1 MSPASEEKKVLAV
14 AVMRDGKVVNK
25 LIPGKDSVRLGSGYN
40 NQIVAEDADV
50 PDSMVMLTP
59 GDEPDTWVLR
69 LQEAMNA
76 RVESADGSKL
86 NFADLK
92 DLGIFPQ
99 DEDGNYLLNVK
110 YEDQGQITVDPYTI
124 HFGFIKPPKKKPKPK
139 QKPKPKPEKKPEAKR
154 EKPAKDLALKVVVER
169 PGEKKREIFPNAGIM
184 TIGSADYNT
193 VSIKGADLPRI
204 HTLLEPKDDKYL
216 LRLPEGLGG
225 GVEVKGTIVP
235 FKTLID
241 RNLLKQE
248 KPGDPYEWEMDRNVS
263 GMFKAGDTE
272 IFFSFAKP
280 PAEARPKPKP
290 KPKKIPKK
298 KYKPSR
304 YEWKNFAV
312 RPHDGIVFKGQ
323 TGESNRM
330 QIVLGIGLAVALL
343 AGAVFDRLVLVT
355 ELSKTEMLRRA
366 PSARVASL
374 ADTPEPQTQGV
385 GEEVIGDMPSEE
397 SVEVST
403 GGGGG
408 ETAGGGGGGP
418 AGAAAGADAAQ
429 EVMSNIGFAAY
440 GTGAAGGGAGIVTDL
455 QSAASS
461 GLGLASG
468 EAGQALVAGAEGGG
482 SGGIS
487 SVVGSGGGVA
497 SSAET
502 VSQSEVEAVH
512 RAAQVS
518 FSASGSGEALDLGY
532 RDLTN
537 IRRRVNV
544 IKMRVQT
551 AYESLLRSNP
561 TAGGRITLAFSITP
575 SGSVTGVS
583 VNAPGGLS
591 SLRPTI
597 EAAISSV
604 NFGPAPEQTQN
615 LPMQVSF
622 NLVPPE

>member
-1 MSPASEEKKVLAV
+1 MSPAAEKKVLAV
-14 AVMRDGKVVNK
+14 AVMRDGRVINK
-25 LIPGKDSVRLGSGYN
+25 LIPGKEPVRLGTGYN
-40 NQIVAEDADV
+40 NQIVAEEADV
-50 PDSMVMLTP
+50 PDSMIILSP
-59 GDEPDTWVLR
+59 GDDSDTWVLR
-69 LQEAMNA
+69 LQDAMHA
-76 RVESADGSKL
+76 RIESADGSKL

-124 HFGFIKPPKKKPKPK
+124 HFGFIQPPKREEKPKPK
-139 QKPKPKPEKKPEAKR
+139 AKARKTEEKPVPVKKPEAA
-154 EKPAKDLALKVVVER
+154 ENLALKVVVER

-184 TIGSADYNT
+184 TIGTADYNT
-193 VSIKGADLPRI
+193 VSIGSADLPRI
-204 HTLLEPKDDKYL
+204 HTLLEPKDGKYL

-235 FKTLID
+235 FSTLID

-248 KPGDPYEWEMDRNVS
+248 KPGEPYEWEMDRNVS

-272 IFFSFAKP
+272 IFFSFARP
-280 PAEARPKPKP
+280 PKETMPKPKP
-290 KPKKIPKK
+290 EPKKIPKK
-298 KYKPSR
+298 EYKPSR
-304 YEWKNFAV
+304 YDWKAFAV

-323 TGESNRM
+323 KGEISRM
-330 QIVLGIGLAVALL
+330 EVILGIGLAVALL
-343 AGAVFDRLVLVT
+343 VGAVLDRLVVVT
-355 ELSKTEMLRRA
+355 EVSKSEMLRRA
-366 PSARVASL
+366 PTARVASL
-374 ADTPEPQTQGV
+374 AETPEQQTAGI
-385 GEEVIGDMPSEE
+385 GEEVIGDMPTGEE
-397 SVEVST
+397 VEVAS
-403 GGGGG
+403 
-408 ETAGGGGGGP
+408 GGGGGP
-418 AGAAAGADAAQ
+418 AGGGAEGPAGASAGSDAADQ
-429 EVMSNIGFAAY
+429 VMSSIGFAAY
-440 GTGAAGGGAGIVTDL
+440 GTGASGGGAGIVTDL

-468 EAGQALVAGAEGGG
+468 EAGQAMIAGAEGGG

-487 SVVGSGGGVA
+487 SVVGAGGGVA

-502 VSQSEVEAVH
+502 VSQSEVEEVH

-532 RDLTN
+532 RDLTD
-537 IRRRVNV
+537 IHRRVNV

-561 TAGGRITLAFSITP
+561 SAGGRITLGFSITP
-575 SGSVTGVS
+575 GGSVTAVS

-604 NFGPAPEQTQN
+604 NFGPAPEQTEN

>member
-1 MSPASEEKKVLAV
+1 MSPAAEKKVLAV
-14 AVMRDGKVVNK
+14 AVMRDGKVINK
-25 LIPGKDSVRLGSGYN
+25 LIPGKEPVRLGSGYN
-40 NQIVAEDADV
+40 NQVVAEEADV
-50 PDSMVMLTP
+50 PDSMVFLSP

-69 LQEAMNA
+69 LQGSMNA
-76 RVESADGSKL
+76 KIESADGSKL

-110 YEDQGQITVDPYTI
+110 YEDQGQVTVDPYTI
-124 HFGFIKPPKKKPKPK
+124 HFGFIKPPKA
-139 QKPKPKPEKKPEAKR
+139 KPKPKPKPKPKAKKEKPEAPKKKAA
-154 EKPAKDLALKVVVER
+154 EDLALKVIVEK

-184 TIGSADYNT
+184 TIGTAEYNT

-204 HTLLEPKDDKYL
+204 HTLLEPKDGKYMM
-216 LRLPEGLGG
+216 RLPEGLGG

-235 FKTLID
+235 FSTLID

-248 KPGDPYEWEMDRNVS
+248 KPGEPYEWEMDRNVS

-272 IFFSFAKP
+272 IFFSFAP
-280 PAEARPKPKP
+280 PPKEARPKPEP
-290 KPKKIPKK
+290 KPKEIPKK

-304 YEWKNFAV
+304 YEWKKFAV

-323 TGESNRM
+323 KGEIDRM
-330 QIVLGIGLAVALL
+330 QVVLGVGLAIALL
-343 AGAVFDRLVLVT
+343 VGAVLDRLVVVT
-355 ELSKTEMLRRA
+355 EVSKSEMLRRA
-366 PSARVASL
+366 PTARVASL
-374 ADTPEPQTQGV
+374 AETPEPEATGV
-385 GEEVIGDMPSEE
+385 GEEVIADMPTGEE
-397 SVEVST
+397 VEVAS
-403 GGGGG
+403 
-408 ETAGGGGGGP
+408 GGGGGGP
-418 AGAAAGADAAQ
+418 AGGGGEGPAGASAGAEAADQ
-429 EVMSNIGFAAY
+429 VMSSIGFAAY
-440 GTGAAGGGAGIVTDL
+440 GTGASGGGAGIVTDL

-468 EAGQALVAGAEGGG
+468 EAGQAMVAGAEGGG

-591 SLRPTI
+591 TLTPTI

-604 NFGPAPEQTQN
+604 NFGPAPEQTEN

>member
-1 MSPASEEKKVLAV
+1 MSPAEEKKVLAV
-14 AVMRDGKVVNK
+14 AVMRDGKVSNK
-25 LIPGKDSVRLGSGYN
+25 LIPGKEPVRLGSGYN
-40 NQIVAEDADV
+40 NQIVAEEADV
-50 PDSMVMLTP
+50 PDSMIILSP

-69 LQEAMNA
+69 LQGSMNA
-76 RVESADGSKL
+76 RIESVDGSKL
-86 NFADLK
+86 NFADLR

-99 DEDGNYLLNVK
+99 DEDGNYLLNIK
-110 YEDQGQITVDPYTI
+110 YEDQGQITLDPYTI
-124 HFGFIKPPKKKPKPK
+124 HFGFIQRPKAKPKPK
-139 QKPKPKPEKKPEAKR
+139 SKSKPKPKPEKPTPGK
-154 EKPAKDLALKVVVER
+154 KPAPAEDLGLKVIVER

-184 TIGSADYNT
+184 TIGTADYNT
-193 VSIKGADLPRI
+193 VSIRGADLPRI
-204 HTLLEPKDDKYL
+204 HTLLEPKDGKYL

-235 FKTLID
+235 FSTLID

-248 KPGDPYEWEMDRNVS
+248 KPGEPYEWEMDRNVS
-263 GMFKAGDTE
+263 GMFKAGETE
-272 IFFSFAKP
+272 IFFAFTKP
-280 PAEARPKPKP
+280 PKEAAPKPQ
-290 KPKKIPKK
+290 PKKIPKK
-298 KYKPSR
+298 EYKPSR
-304 YEWKNFAV
+304 YDWKSFAV

-323 TGESNRM
+323 KGEIDRM
-330 QIVLGIGLAVALL
+330 QVILGVGLAVALL
-343 AGAVFDRLVLVT
+343 VGAVLDRLVVVT
-355 ELSKTEMLRRA
+355 EVSKSEMLRRA
-366 PSARVASL
+366 PTARVASL
-374 ADTPEPQTQGV
+374 ADTPEQQTAGI
-385 GEEVIGDMPSEE
+385 GEEVIGDMPSGED
-397 SVEVST
+397 VEVAS

-408 ETAGGGGGGP
+408 GPAGGGGGGP
-418 AGAAAGADAAQ
+418 AGASAGADAANQ
-429 EVMSNIGFAAY
+429 VMSNIGFAAY
-440 GTGAAGGGAGIVTDL
+440 GTGSAGGGAGIVTDL

-468 EAGQALVAGAEGGG
+468 EAGQAMVAGSEGGG

-502 VSQSEVEAVH
+502 VSQGEVEAVH

-575 SGSVTGVS
+575 GGSVTAVA

-604 NFGPAPEQTQN
+604 NFGPAPEQTDN